1 MFPGLS
7 TFGKHGQETLFRGFS
22 TFRKHG
28 QETMFSG
35 LTHRHLP
42 IRMCF
47 LFHRRCQ
54 WGRNEGKFTEGK
66 FTKRKYTKWKY
77 RVRRWQWRRKDVNR
91 FGDEIFHRGNVTDYY
106 VPLPILCVLEIL
118 IKTVLSEVIRLFQSY
133 SYDDL
138 WHWFQGAEFSIWP
151 SIYTNWK
158 KLLRVLA
165 TKFKCV

>member
-7 TFGKHGQETLFRGFS
+7 TFTKHGYKETMFPCLS
-22 TFRKHG
+22 TFGKHG

-54 WGRNEGKFTEGK
+54 WGRNEGKFTKG
-66 FTKRKYTKWKY
+66 KYTKWKY

-91 FGDEIFHRGNVTDYY
+91 FQDEVFRRGKATDYC
-106 VPLPILCVLEIL
+106 VPLAILCILEIL
-118 IKTVLSEVIRLFQSY
+118 IKTVLSELYKTCSVVQLWWIDFKAQNFQFDQAYILPEKSY
-133 SYDDL
+133 
-138 WHWFQGAEFSIWP
+138 
-151 SIYTNWK
+151 
-158 KLLRVLA
+158 
-165 TKFKCV
+165 